1 MKRYRPAVALIA
13 VLLSLI
19 VLAGLAPATVAAP
32 PTTRGQQN
40 HCVPHRQLVRLNTLP
55 QVEAHGF
62 FADLY
67 GNAAI
72 SFEGHGSERYVSLGV
87 DADFESPYVAS
98 RLTEIDAALSPDER
112 VKCWQATADK
122 QVVVEY
128 RIRFDQ
134 AETPLLT
141 ENAMLW
147 NAPFSPEENLPI
159 TAVGVT
165 RNQLYQGYVA
175 IIAQQFDFGTLEGFI
190 MPVPMPEWVDPST
203 WHDVRLTAGQYDV
216 LIEVAQGDS
225 GYTVVAATTLP
236 EPLEPLA
243 FEFSV
248 DNELFPGLFV
258 PVLEPDAMDVAH
270 LEIRLR

>member
-1 MKRYRPAVALIA
+1 MKRYRPTVALIA

-40 HCVPHRQLVRLNTLP
+40 QCVSHRQIVKFNTLP

-62 FADLY
+62 FADLH
-67 GNAAI
+67 GNATI
-72 SFEGHGSERYVSLGV
+72 SFAGQGRERYVSLGV
-87 DADFESPYVAS
+87 ETDFASPYVAS
-98 RLTEIDAALSPDER
+98 RLTEIDTALSPGER
-112 VKCWQATADK
+112 VKCWQATTDK
-122 QVVVEY
+122 DVVVEY
-128 RIRFDQ
+128 RLRFDL

-147 NAPFSPEENLPI
+147 NAPFSPEENVPI

-165 RNQLYQGYVA
+165 RNQLYEGYVA
-175 IIAQQFDFGTLEGFI
+175 IIAQQFNFDTFEGFI
-190 MPVPMPEWVDPST
+190 MPVPMPGWLDPSA
-203 WHDVRLTAGQYDV
+203 WHDVRLTVGQYDV
-216 LIEVAQGDS
+216 VIEVAQGDT
-225 GYTVVAATTLP
+225 GYTVVAAATLP

-248 DNELFPGLFV
+248 DNELFPGFFV
-258 PVLEPDAMDVAH
+258 PVLEPDAMDVAY